1 MNSRPFGPYCV
12 ALVTPF
18 TNEGELMEKA
28 VKGLVGHLKSEGVPA
43 FLVSG
48 STGEQHSMTVDER
61 TNLYR
66 WAVQEAGPLAVYA
79 GVAAVRTSDA
89 ETLAKAAEKAGA
101 RGILLGFPPYVRLT
115 AYDARA
121 YVARVCAVTKLP
133 LILYNNPLRTAFDL
147 TPETLEVLVQDHP
160 SIKALKEGGDAAR
173 ASRIKGLLGKDFQ
186 IFSGHDRT
194 IAADWARGFD
204 GLTSI
209 AGNLWPREMAAV
221 VEALDRGRTVDA
233 SALLA
238 PLAPQ
243 IAAVVEPQVPGS
255 VKYAL
260 RFRGL
265 PGGWCREPLG
275 HLGPEL
281 EQRIESAL
289 GTE

>member
-1 MNSRPFGPYCV
+1 
-12 ALVTPF
+12 LT
-18 TNEGELMEKA
+18 EQA
-28 VKGLVGHLKSEGVPA
+28 VKGLIGHLKSQGVPA
-43 FLVSG
+43 FLISG
-48 STGEQHSMTVDER
+48 STGEQHSMTVEER
-61 TNLYR
+61 TNLYK
-66 WAVQEAGPLAVYA
+66 WAVQEAGAVAVYA

-115 AYDARA
+115 AHDARS
-121 YVARVCAVTKLP
+121 YVARICSVTKLP
-133 LILYNNPLRTAFDL
+133 IILYNNPLRTAFDL
-147 TPETLEVLVQDHP
+147 VPETLEAMVQEHS
-160 SIKALKEGGDAAR
+160 SIRALKEGGDPAR
-173 ASRIKGLLGKDFQ
+173 ASRVKVLLGKEFQ

-221 VEALDRGRTVDA
+221 VEALDKGRTVDA

-243 IAAVVEPQVPGS
+243 IATIVEPQVPGS
-255 VKYAL
+255 LKYAL
-260 RFRGL
+260 RLRSL

-275 HLGPEL
+275 HLGPDL
-281 EQRIESAL
+281 EQRIEAVLAL
-289 GTE
+289 E